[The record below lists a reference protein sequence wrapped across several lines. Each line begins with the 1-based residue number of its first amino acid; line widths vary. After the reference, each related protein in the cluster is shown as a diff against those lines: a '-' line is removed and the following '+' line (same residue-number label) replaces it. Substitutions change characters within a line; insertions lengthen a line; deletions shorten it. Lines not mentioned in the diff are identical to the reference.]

1 MIKAYNPPFADKPV
15 PQDVL
20 YTVLEAARWA
30 PSSNHLQPWRFHI
43 AQTEVER
50 ELFKEFFSLAAPGRT
65 GPILYSFGTSF
76 IL

>member
-1 MIKAYNPPFADKPV
+1 M
-15 PQDVL
+15 
-20 YTVLEAARWA
+20 LEAARWA